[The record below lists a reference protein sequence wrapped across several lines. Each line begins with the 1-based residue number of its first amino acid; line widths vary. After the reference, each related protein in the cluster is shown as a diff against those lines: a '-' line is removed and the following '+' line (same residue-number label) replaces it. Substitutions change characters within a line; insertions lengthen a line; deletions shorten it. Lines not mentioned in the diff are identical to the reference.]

1 MLKNIYIR
9 FLLFWE
15 DAMFS
20 LTESWKDV
28 SLADVY
34 LDAAEELHANR
45 NDVPNGD
52 IQHVDI
58 KGEN

>member
-20 LTESWKDV
+20 LTESWKEV
-28 SLADVY
+28 NLTGAD
-34 LDAAEELHANR
+34 LDAVEELQANS
-45 NDVPNGD
+45 ND
-52 IQHVDI
+52 ISHVVI

>member
-15 DAMFS
+15 DAMSS
-20 LTESWKDV
+20 LTESWKEV
-28 SLADVY
+28 NIEAV
-34 LDAAEELHANR
+34 EELQANSD
-45 NDVPNGD
+45 DV
-52 IQHVDI
+52 QHVAI

>member
-20 LTESWKDV
+20 LTESWKEANIEAV
-28 SLADVY
+28 
-34 LDAAEELHANR
+34 EELQANS

-52 IQHVDI
+52 IRHVAI

>member
-20 LTESWKDV
+20 LTESWK
-28 SLADVY
+28 
-34 LDAAEELHANR
+34 EANIETSEGHSSEA
-45 NDVPNGD
+45 ND
-52 IQHVDI
+52 ISHVVI

>member
-20 LTESWKDV
+20 LTERWKEV

-45 NDVPNGD
+45 ND
-52 IQHVDI
+52 IQHADI

>member
-20 LTESWKDV
+20 LTESWKEV
-28 SLADVY
+28 NTEAV
-34 LDAAEELHANR
+34 EELQASSNQANS
-45 NDVPNGD
+45 ND

>member
-15 DAMFS
+15 DAMLS
-20 LTESWKDV
+20 LTESWKEVNIEELNECSSNANDV
-28 SLADVY
+28 S
-34 LDAAEELHANR
+34 
-45 NDVPNGD
+45 NGD
-52 IQHVDI
+52 VQHVAI

>member
-15 DAMFS
+15 EAMYSF
-20 LTESWKDV
+20 TESWKEV
-28 SLADVY
+28 NI
-34 LDAAEELHANR
+34 EELDECSSNA
-45 NDVPNGD
+45 NDV
-52 IQHVDI
+52 QHVVI

>member
-20 LTESWKDV
+20 FTERWKEV
-28 SLADVY
+28 NI
-34 LDAAEELHANR
+34 EELDEFSSNANAL
-45 NDVPNGD
+45 PNGD
-52 IQHVDI
+52 IQHVVI

>member
-20 LTESWKDV
+20 LTESWKEV
-28 SLADVY
+28 NI
-34 LDAAEELHANR
+34 EELDECSSNV
-45 NDVPNGD
+45 NDV
-52 IQHVDI
+52 QHVATVSTETI

>member
-20 LTESWKDV
+20 LTESWK
-28 SLADVY
+28 
-34 LDAAEELHANR
+34 EANIESSEDTQSNS

-52 IQHVDI
+52 IRHVAI